1 MLFFLVFFY
10 GLRSNEDA
18 LTVLKVLLAAWAISH
33 IVAVLDAIGMFHVG
47 DIEQRS
53 DGRVQGAVGESN
65 QYGAFVALSLPAIVA
80 LVTIRAVCGASSG
93 SSHPSSPPR
102 LWS

>member
-1 MLFFLVFFY
+1 MFFY

-18 LTVLKVLLAAWAISH
+18 LTVLKVLLAAWALSH
-33 IVAVLDAIGMFHVG
+33 IMAVLDATGVFHIG

-65 QYGAFVALSLPAIVA
+65 STAP
-80 LVTIRAVCGASSG
+80 
-93 SSHPSSPPR
+93 SSH
-102 LWS
+102 